1 MRTSL
6 LSTDLGLTLAR
17 NKGVPDTITVSGVV
31 YQLLVDAQGQK
42 LRDATGQYLY
52 AKKVS

>member
-1 MRTSL
+1 MSWPLRIAT
-6 LSTDLGLTLAR
+6 LS
-17 NKGVPDTITVSGVV
+17 KGVPDTITVNGVV
-31 YQLLVDAQGQK
+31 YQVMADAQGQK

>member
-1 MRTSL
+1 MATPAQIV
-6 LSTDLGLTLAR
+6 TLF
-17 NKGVPDTITVSGVV
+17 KGVPDTITVNGVV
-31 YQLLVDAQGQK
+31 YQVMADAQGQK